1 MSNALPERRREGRQ
15 RVLMTVRCRIAP
27 GRSPEVGLT
36 ELSLAGCRLL
46 LREGLV
52 TPGQPVVIKA
62 RLVEGLPGTVR
73 WVLGDAAGVAFE
85 QPLHPAVLEHLL
97 RDGMLPSAYRS
108 AEFIDHSGQ
117 RVPREPRIT
126 GQPAGRRSCL

>member
-1 MSNALPERRREGRQ
+1 MSNTLPERRREGRQ

-36 ELSLAGCRLL
+36 ELSLGGCRIL

-52 TPGQPVVIKA
+52 TPGQHVVIKA
-62 RLVEGLPGTVR
+62 KALEGLPGTVR
-73 WVLGDAAGVAFE
+73 WVMGDAAGIIFE

-97 RDGMLPSAYRS
+97 QDGALPSAYRS

-117 RVPREPRIT
+117 RVPREPRTT
-126 GQPAGRRSCL
+126 GHPLGRRSCL